1 MSRRRRLAA
10 LLLFLLCCG
19 RLPAGGIPYDE
30 LPGAFDAPATP
41 LQLGLFPAVALFDSG
56 TPVYGAALGMPML
69 MQGKVRGIQ
78 VGGVAAITGSV
89 IGVTVAPINIYDEN
103 FGIAIGMLNL
113 AAHDFGGGQI
123 GIWNTSLSRD
133 EKSFQ
138 LGGVNIAAADGVQ
151 IGGINVATG
160 NNVQFGIVNRSGSGL
175 QFGLL
180 NYSDNPDAWLPFT
193 LLFNFVPE
201 N

>member
-1 MSRRRRLAA
+1 
-10 LLLFLLCCG
+10 
-19 RLPAGGIPYDE
+19 
-30 LPGAFDAPATP
+30 
-41 LQLGLFPAVALFDSG
+41 
-56 TPVYGAALGMPML
+56 MPML
-69 MQGKVRGIQ
+69 MQGEGPRNS

-193 LLFNFVPE
+193 PALQLCSGKLIPCGSIFLQIADL
-201 N
+201 